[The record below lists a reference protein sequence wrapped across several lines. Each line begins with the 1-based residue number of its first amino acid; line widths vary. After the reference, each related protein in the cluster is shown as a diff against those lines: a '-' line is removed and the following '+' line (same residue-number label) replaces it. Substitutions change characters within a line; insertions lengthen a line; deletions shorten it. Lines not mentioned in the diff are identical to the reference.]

1 MSIAD
6 HFEHAPDAGFVRN
19 YDSSSAR
26 RQFNVSLI
34 LIVVIAVA
42 ASALAFLVR
51 FDQPTDRSAA
61 GVTPVAPSY
70 VGSLTGR

>member
-19 YDSSSAR
+19 YDKNSAR

-34 LIVVIAVA
+34 LIVVIAA
-42 ASALAFLVR
+42 AAFALGAFVQ
-51 FDQPTDRSAA
+51 FDRAPMQETSSPMTVPT
-61 GVTPVAPSY
+61 Y
-70 VGSLTGR
+70 VGSLSR